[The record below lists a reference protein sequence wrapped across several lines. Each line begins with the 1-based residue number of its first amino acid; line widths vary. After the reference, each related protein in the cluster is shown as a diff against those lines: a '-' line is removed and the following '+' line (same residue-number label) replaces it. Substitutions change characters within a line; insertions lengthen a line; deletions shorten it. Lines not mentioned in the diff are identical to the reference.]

1 MLKTK
6 VKFLIIALGLLVTL
20 CLFNTNTVNATT
32 EKLQNIVDLIPDEIV
47 LNITELEATKIET
60 IETWTNGGGTIEK
73 KINEILEENNVSLE
87 ALNIRIQ
94 YSPIYGVSENSHYNI
109 HTADIIINKDNEN
122 VTKTISLKYSNSDK
136 YNSVDEQ
143 YVKNLKINH
152 AEYIEV
158 DLDTIDVFYND
169 IKAYSNFV
177 NNYYSKIVNDNSI
190 ELNIGFG
197 ATYIEYGIF
206 SGLGEGAT
214 GLGLFKN
221 EVLYDVVKIPEN
233 ATNFFVPVID
243 VPNTINEEDLKE
255 YVLSIINNY
264 INKSGYQEPVESTQC
279 TLKKGATVKGVDIP
293 NGYTIT
299 FNGTY
304 SYDLIIRQEE
314 TSLQL
319 KDEVTNIKIN
329 TDTTVLPADT
339 QLVAN
344 EIKEGETY
352 NLATT
357 VLNDFVDKM
366 YVYDITLQSNGV
378 KVQPNGKVKVSI
390 PVPEGLDTNKLVVY
404 RIDKEGNKTEYK
416 VKVETI
422 DNIKHATFE
431 TNHFSTYVLGEK
443 AEETTT
449 NTESTAKGEKDE
461 TPKTGSKNTVINV
474 LGTIAIITIATGVTK
489 KLIK

>member
-1 MLKTK
+1 MSKTK
-6 VKFLIIALGLLVTL
+6 VKFLIIVLGFLIAL
-20 CLFNTNTVNATT
+20 CIFSTNTVNAAT
-32 EKLQNIVDLIPDEIV
+32 EELQNIVDLIPDEIV

-60 IETWTNGGGTIEK
+60 TETWTNGRGAIEK
-73 KINEILEENNVSLE
+73 KINEILEENNVSLD

-152 AEYIEV
+152 PEYIEV
-158 DLDTIDVFYND
+158 NLDTIDVFYND

-214 GLGLFKN
+214 RLGLFKN

-243 VPNTINEEDLKE
+243 VPNTISEEDLKE

-299 FNGTY
+299 FNGTD

-314 TSLQL
+314 STLQI
-319 KDEVTNIKIN
+319 KDETTNIKI
-329 TDTTVLPADT
+329 DTTTAVLPANT

-357 VLNDFVDKM
+357 VLKDLVNNM
-366 YVYDITLQSNGV
+366 YVYDITVRSNGV
-378 KVQPNGKVKVSI
+378 KVQPNGAVKVSI
-390 PVPEGLDTNKLVVY
+390 PIPEGLDTNNLVVY
-404 RIDKEGNKTEYK
+404 RIDEEGNKTEYT
-416 VKVETI
+416 VTVETI
-422 DNIKHATFE
+422 DKTQYATFE
-431 TNHFSTYVLGEK
+431 TDHFSTYVLGEK
-443 AEETTT
+443 VNTTT
-449 NTESTAKGEKDE
+449 AIAEGEKDD
-461 TPKTGSKNTVINV
+461 TPKTGT
-474 LGTIAIITIATGVTK
+474 
-489 KLIK
+489 

>member
-32 EKLQNIVDLIPDEIV
+32 QEEIQRILDLIPNEMYLDIPEAEYEKV
-47 LNITELEATKIET
+47 PELMKSQIEG
-60 IETWTNGGGTIEK
+60 IWINNGIDIEK
-73 KINEILEENNVSLE
+73 YKYECYQKMYSKEWFYVGRIIVNGKEKEIKLVFNNTDKF
-87 ALNIRIQ
+87 
-94 YSPIYGVSENSHYNI
+94 NSN
-109 HTADIIINKDNEN
+109 
-122 VTKTISLKYSNSDK
+122 
-136 YNSVDEQ
+136 DEQ
-143 YVKNLKINH
+143 YVKKLKLENPKYLEMNLDYLTKYNNSDELWNWFQNYMKDYYTKKI
-152 AEYIEV
+152 
-158 DLDTIDVFYND
+158 
-169 IKAYSNFV
+169 
-177 NNYYSKIVNDNSI
+177 NDNSVKVTI
-190 ELNIGFG
+190 NLAAGTVEGLNLGTTEGGIYLNI
-197 ATYIEYGIF
+197 
-206 SGLGEGAT
+206 
-214 GLGLFKN
+214 FKN
-221 EVLYDVVKIPEN
+221 NKFYDVVHIGN
-233 ATNFFVPVID
+233 LTLIPVIN
-243 VPNTINEEDLKE
+243 VTQIENNSILKE
-255 YVLSIINNY
+255 EVVNEVKKYYPEYASY
-264 INKSGYQEPVESTQC
+264 ITDVR
-279 TLKKGATVKGVDIP
+279 KGVPEWVDESIYEDNKYVYTIEIP
-293 NGYTIT
+293 NDKEISSTVI
-299 FNGTY
+299 
-304 SYDLIIRQEE
+304 LKE
-314 TSLQL
+314 TNNMLQL
-319 KDEVTNIKIN
+319 KDKTTNIKI
-329 TDTTVLPADT
+329 DTTTAVLPTNT

-357 VLNDFVDKM
+357 VLKDFVDKM

-443 AEETTT
+443 VEETTT
-449 NTESTAKGEKDE
+449 NTETTTKGEKDE

-474 LGTIAIITIATGVTK
+474 LGTIAIITIVTVVTK